1 MLKKLSAVFLAAL
14 LTLSLAAC
22 KKDANPTVA
31 SKDPTVSQ
39 VSSNGGFLV
48 ETGDYVYFLNGK
60 TDAGKYETGKV
71 TKGALVRVKKT
82 DIAKGSEAKC
92 DTIISKLLV
101 ADDTAAGVYLFNE
114 YFYYA
119 APSTEKN
126 SKGEVKTDKLLFFR
140 TKADG
145 SDTSKSI
152 CGKDFDSSVEYRYV
166 SAGKNV
172 YLIVK
177 DSSDLYVYDAI
188 GRKQLFKYSD
198 SVSSIQ
204 ETLFSSDV
212 GDPALFYT
220 IKPVNKTIYPDDN
233 DSNRATE
240 NYYEVYSVNF
250 GESKVEAKA
259 ERILDGIGKMTSGN
273 TEKKGVYMTGA
284 TFDLIKYTQDTL
296 YYSVTSLDSTT
307 SNMKSYKYMERSKFG
322 EDNAVKYNDEAV
334 TVLMNYEGDAVASSV
349 FSDSALYLGSSEIL
363 YIDSSRLML
372 YDYTKKGEG
381 DPYYH
386 GAQTI
391 LDNEKISGAT
401 LDFVVKE
408 GNDDY
413 LYFHNGNV
421 YYKVNYTL
429 LKDGT
434 HMDEE
439 VFRINSFDVDNS
451 WYKPEVVAFKVEN
464 ETHYAF
470 IAAYSDSSFLSYVYA
485 VDTTKKAAEY
495 AEHCETVDKDESIA
509 DKDKDSEKAK
519 FYDAPEK
526 DSEKYKIIYES
537 LLGKMTSG
545 NAKTVKD
552 GMNKKD

>member
-31 SKDPTVSQ
+31 SKDVTVTN

-101 ADDTAAGVYLFNE
+101 ADDTAAGVYLFDE

-152 CGKDFDSSVEYRYV
+152 CGKDFGSSVEYRYV

-204 ETLFSSDV
+204 KILFSSDV

-250 GESKVEAKA
+250 GENKVEAKA

-296 YYSVTSLDSTT
+296 YYSVTPINKTASS
-307 SNMKSYKYMERSKFG
+307 MKTYKYMERSKFG
-322 EDNAVKYNDEAV
+322 EDNAVKYDDEAV
-334 TVLMNYEGDAVASSV
+334 TVLMNYDSDAVASSV

-372 YDYTKKGEG
+372 YDYTKNGEANL
-381 DPYYH
+381 YY

-495 AEHCETVDKDESIA
+495 AAHCETVDNDDSIA
-509 DKDKDSEKAK
+509 DADKDSEKAK

-526 DSEKYKIIYES
+526 DSKKYKIIYES

-552 GMNKKD
+552 GMNKKDR

>member
-152 CGKDFDSSVEYRYV
+152 CGKDFGSSVEYRYV

-188 GRKQLFKYSD
+188 GRKQIFKYSD

-204 ETLFSSDV
+204 ETLFSSDA

-220 IKPVNKTIYPDDN
+220 IKPVNKKTYRDDN

-240 NYYEVYSVNF
+240 SYYEVYSVKF

-259 ERILDGIGKMTSGN
+259 ERVLDGIGKRIETNEPSR
-273 TEKKGVYMTGA
+273 GVYSYGA
-284 TFDLIKYTQDTL
+284 TFDLIKYTKGVL
-296 YYSVTSLDSTT
+296 YYSVSPLKEIEGNTEY
-307 SNMKSYKYMERSKFG
+307 KSIAKDKISA
-322 EDNAVKYNDEAV
+322 DNSVRFNEEAISV
-334 TVLMNYEGDAVASSV
+334 TMNHGDAVASSV

-363 YIDSSRLML
+363 YIDSSSLML
-372 YDYTKKGEG
+372 YDYTKNDEANL
-381 DPYYH
+381 YH
-386 GAQTI
+386 RAQKI

-408 GNDDY
+408 GTDDY

-526 DSEKYKIIYES
+526 NSEKYKIIYES

>member
-126 SKGEVKTDKLLFFR
+126 SKGEVKADKLLFFR

-152 CGKDFDSSVEYRYV
+152 CGKDFGSSVEYRYV

-188 GRKQLFKYSD
+188 GRKQIFKYSD

-204 ETLFSSDV
+204 ETLFSSDA

-220 IKPVNKTIYPDDN
+220 IKPVNKKTYRDDN

-240 NYYEVYSVNF
+240 SYYEVYSVKF

-259 ERILDGIGKMTSGN
+259 ERVLDGIGKRIETNEPSR
-273 TEKKGVYMTGA
+273 GVYSYGA
-284 TFDLIKYTQDTL
+284 TFDLIKYTKGVL
-296 YYSVTSLDSTT
+296 YYSVSPLKEIEGNTEY
-307 SNMKSYKYMERSKFG
+307 KSIAKDKISA
-322 EDNAVKYNDEAV
+322 DNSVRFNEEAISV
-334 TVLMNYEGDAVASSV
+334 TMNHGDAVASSV

-408 GNDDY
+408 GDDDY

-526 DSEKYKIIYES
+526 NSEKYKIIYES

>member
-152 CGKDFDSSVEYRYV
+152 CGKDFGSSVEYRYV

-204 ETLFSSDV
+204 KILFSSDV

-296 YYSVTSLDSTT
+296 YYSVTPLDKTAS
-307 SNMKSYKYMERSKFG
+307 SMKTYKYMERSKFG
-322 EDNAVKYNDEAV
+322 EDNAVKYDDEAV
-334 TVLMNYEGDAVASSV
+334 TVLMNYDSDAVASSV

-363 YIDSSRLML
+363 YIDSSSLML
-372 YDYTKKGEG
+372 YDYTKKGEANL
-381 DPYYH
+381 YY
-386 GAQTI
+386 GAQKI

-408 GNDDY
+408 GTDDY

-429 LKDGT
+429 LKGGMQ
-434 HMDEE
+434 MDEK

-495 AEHCETVDKDESIA
+495 AAHCETVDNDDSIA

-526 DSEKYKIIYES
+526 NSKKYKIIYES

>member
-22 KKDANPTVA
+22 KKNANPTV
-31 SKDPTVSQ
+31 SYKDPTVAS

-48 ETGDYVYFLNGK
+48 ETGDYVYFVNGK
-60 TDAGKYETGKV
+60 TEAGKYETGKV
-71 TKGALVRVKKT
+71 TKGALVRVKKA
-82 DIAKGSEAKC
+82 DLAKGSEAQC

-101 ADDTAAGVYLFNE
+101 ADDTAAGVYLFNG

-152 CGKDFDSSVEYRYV
+152 CGRDFDSSVEYRYV

-188 GRKQLFKYSD
+188 GRKQVFKYSD
-198 SVSSIQ
+198 TVSTVQ
-204 ETLFSSDV
+204 ETLFSSDA
-212 GDPALFYT
+212 GDPAFFYT
-220 IKPVNKTIYPDDN
+220 IKPVNKTTYPDDK
-233 DSNRATE
+233 DSGRATE
-240 NYYEVYSVNF
+240 NYYEVYSVKF
-250 GESKVEAKA
+250 GDGKVEAKA
-259 ERILDGIGKMTSGN
+259 ERILDGIGTNTNGN
-273 TEKKGVYMTGA
+273 TEGKGVYVTGA
-284 TFDLIKYTQDTL
+284 TFDLIRYTQNTL

-307 SNMKSYKYMERSKFG
+307 SGITEYKYMEKSKFG
-322 EDNAVKYNDEAV
+322 EANAVKYDDETV
-334 TVLMNYEGDAVASSV
+334 TVTMRRGGTIASSV
-349 FSDSALYLGSSEIL
+349 FADAALYLGQNEIL
-363 YIDSSRLML
+363 YIDSSSLML
-372 YDYTKKGEG
+372 YDYTKSEG
-381 DPYYH
+381 NLYY
-386 GAQTI
+386 GAQKI

-413 LYFHNGNV
+413 LYFHNGNT

-434 HMDEE
+434 HLEE
-439 VFRINSFDVDNS
+439 DVFRINSFDVDNS
-451 WYKPEVVAFKVEN
+451 WYKPEVVAFTVEN

-485 VDTTKKAAEY
+485 VDTTKKAADY
-495 AEHCETVDKDESIA
+495 AAYCETVDNDTSIA
-509 DKDKDSEKAK
+509 DADKDSEKEK

-526 DSEKYKIIYES
+526 DKDKYKIIYES

>member
-14 LTLSLAAC
+14 LTLSLVAC

-48 ETGDYVYFLNGK
+48 ETGDYVYFLNGN

-188 GRKQLFKYSD
+188 GRKQIFKYSD

-204 ETLFSSDV
+204 ETIFSSDA

-220 IKPVNKTIYPDDN
+220 IKPVNKKTYPVDN

-240 NYYEVYSVNF
+240 SYYEVYSVNF

-259 ERILDGIGKMTSGN
+259 ERILDGIGKMIETNEPSR
-273 TEKKGVYMTGA
+273 GVYSYGA
-284 TFDLIKYTQDTL
+284 TFDLIKYTKGVL
-296 YYSVTSLDSTT
+296 YYSVSPLQKIEGNTKY
-307 SNMKSYKYMERSKFG
+307 KSIAKDKISA
-322 EDNAVKYNDEAV
+322 DNSVRFNEEAISV
-334 TVLMNYEGDAVASSV
+334 TMNYGDAVASSV

-363 YIDSSRLML
+363 YIDSSSLML
-372 YDYTKKGEG
+372 YDYTKNDEANL
-381 DPYYH
+381 YN
-386 GAQTI
+386 GAQKI

>member
-31 SKDPTVSQ
+31 SKDVTVTN

-101 ADDTAAGVYLFNE
+101 ADDTAAGVYLFDE

-152 CGKDFDSSVEYRYV
+152 CGKDFGSSVEYRYV

-204 ETLFSSDV
+204 KILFSSDV

-250 GESKVEAKA
+250 GENKVEAKA

-296 YYSVTSLDSTT
+296 YYSVTPIDKTASS
-307 SNMKSYKYMERSKFG
+307 MKTYKYMERSKFG
-322 EDNAVKYNDEAV
+322 EDNAVKYDDEAV
-334 TVLMNYEGDAVASSV
+334 TVLMNYDSDAVASSV

-372 YDYTKKGEG
+372 YDYTKNGEANL
-381 DPYYH
+381 YY

-495 AEHCETVDKDESIA
+495 AAHCETVDNDDSIA
-509 DKDKDSEKAK
+509 DADKDSEKAK

-526 DSEKYKIIYES
+526 DSKKYKIIYES

-552 GMNKKD
+552 GMNKKDR

>member
-14 LTLSLAAC
+14 LTLSLVAC

-31 SKDPTVSQ
+31 SKDATVTN

-82 DIAKGSEAKC
+82 DIAKGTGAEC
-92 DTIISKLLV
+92 NTIISKLLV
-101 ADDTAAGVYLFNE
+101 ADDTAAGVYLFDE

-152 CGKDFDSSVEYRYV
+152 CGKDFGSSVEYRYV

-204 ETLFSSDV
+204 KILFSSDV

-296 YYSVTSLDSTT
+296 YYSVTPLDKTAS
-307 SNMKSYKYMERSKFG
+307 SMKTYKYMERSKFG
-322 EDNAVKYNDEAV
+322 EDNAVKYDDEAV
-334 TVLMNYEGDAVASSV
+334 TVLMNYDSDAVASSV

-363 YIDSSRLML
+363 YIDSSSLML
-372 YDYTKKGEG
+372 YDYTKKGEANRLQ
-381 DPYYH
+381 
-386 GAQTI
+386 GAQKI

-408 GNDDY
+408 GTDDY

-495 AEHCETVDKDESIA
+495 AAHCETVDNDDSIA
-509 DKDKDSEKAK
+509 DADKDSEKAK

-526 DSEKYKIIYES
+526 DSKKYKIIYES

>member
-39 VSSNGGFLV
+39 VSSNGGFLA

-152 CGKDFDSSVEYRYV
+152 CGKDFGSSVEYRYV

-188 GRKQLFKYSD
+188 GRKQIFKYSD

-204 ETLFSSDV
+204 ETLFSSDA

-220 IKPVNKTIYPDDN
+220 IKPVNKKTYRDDN

-240 NYYEVYSVNF
+240 SYYEVYSVKF

-259 ERILDGIGKMTSGN
+259 ERVLDGIGKRIETNEPSR
-273 TEKKGVYMTGA
+273 GVYSYGA
-284 TFDLIKYTQDTL
+284 TFDLIKYTKGVL
-296 YYSVTSLDSTT
+296 YYSVSPLKEIEGNTEY
-307 SNMKSYKYMERSKFG
+307 KSIAKDKISA
-322 EDNAVKYNDEAV
+322 DNSVRFNEEAISV
-334 TVLMNYEGDAVASSV
+334 TMNHGDAVASSV

-363 YIDSSRLML
+363 YIDSSSLML
-372 YDYTKKGEG
+372 YDYTKNGEANL
-381 DPYYH
+381 YY
-386 GAQTI
+386 GAQKI

-495 AEHCETVDKDESIA
+495 AAHCETVDKDESIA

-526 DSEKYKIIYES
+526 NSEKYKIIYES

>member
-14 LTLSLAAC
+14 LTLSLVAC

-31 SKDPTVSQ
+31 SKDATVTN

-82 DIAKGSEAKC
+82 DIAKGTGAEC
-92 DTIISKLLV
+92 NTIISKLLV
-101 ADDTAAGVYLFNE
+101 ADDTAAGVYLFDE

-152 CGKDFDSSVEYRYV
+152 CGKDFGSSVEYRYV

-204 ETLFSSDV
+204 KILFSSDV

-495 AEHCETVDKDESIA
+495 AEHCETVDKDESIT

-526 DSEKYKIIYES
+526 DSEKYKIIYGS

>member
-31 SKDPTVSQ
+31 SKDATVTN

-82 DIAKGSEAKC
+82 DIAKGAGAEC
-92 DTIISKLLV
+92 NTIISKLLV
-101 ADDTAAGVYLFNE
+101 ADDTAAGVYLFDE

-152 CGKDFDSSVEYRYV
+152 CGKDFGSSVEYRYV

-204 ETLFSSDV
+204 KILFSSDV

-296 YYSVTSLDSTT
+296 YYSVTPIDKTASS
-307 SNMKSYKYMERSKFG
+307 MKTYKYMERSKFG

-334 TVLMNYEGDAVASSV
+334 TVLMNYDSDAVASSV

-363 YIDSSRLML
+363 YIDSSSLML
-372 YDYTKKGEG
+372 YDYTKKGEANL
-381 DPYYH
+381 YY
-386 GAQTI
+386 GAQKI

-408 GNDDY
+408 GTDDY

-495 AEHCETVDKDESIA
+495 AAHCETVDKDESIA

-526 DSEKYKIIYES
+526 DSKKYKIIYES

>member
-14 LTLSLAAC
+14 LTLSLVAC

-48 ETGDYVYFLNGK
+48 ETGDYVYFINGN

-152 CGKDFDSSVEYRYV
+152 CGKDFGSSVEYRYV

-188 GRKQLFKYSD
+188 GRKQIFKYSD

-204 ETLFSSDV
+204 ETLFSSDA

-220 IKPVNKTIYPDDN
+220 IKPVNKKTYRDDN

-240 NYYEVYSVNF
+240 EYYEVYSVKF
-250 GESKVEAKA
+250 GESKVEAKD
-259 ERILDGIGKMTSGN
+259 ERVLDGIGKMIETNEPSR
-273 TEKKGVYMTGA
+273 GVYKYGA
-284 TFDLIKYTQDTL
+284 TFDLIKYTKGVL
-296 YYSVTSLDSTT
+296 YYSVSPLKEIEGNTEY
-307 SNMKSYKYMERSKFG
+307 KSIAKDKISA
-322 EDNAVKYNDEAV
+322 DNSVRFNEEAISV
-334 TVLMNYEGDAVASSV
+334 TMNHGDAVASSV

-386 GAQTI
+386 GAQII

>member
-14 LTLSLAAC
+14 LTLSLVAC
-22 KKDANPTVA
+22 KKDANPTVT

-48 ETGDYVYFLNGK
+48 ETGDYVYFINGN

-188 GRKQLFKYSD
+188 GRKQIFKYSD
-198 SVSSIQ
+198 SVSTIQ
-204 ETLFSSDV
+204 ETLFSSDA

-220 IKPVNKTIYPDDN
+220 IKPVNKTTYPDDK

-240 NYYEVYSVNF
+240 SYYEVYSVNF

-259 ERILDGIGKMTSGN
+259 ERVLDGIGTLTSGN
-273 TEKKGVYMTGA
+273 TDGKGVYMMGA
-284 TFDLIKYTQDTL
+284 TFDLIKYTKNTL

-307 SNMKSYKYMERSKFG
+307 SGVTAYKYMERSKFG
-322 EDNAVKYNDEAV
+322 EDNAVKYNDETV
-334 TVLMNYEGDAVASSV
+334 TVTMNYGDAVASSV
-349 FSDSALYLGSSEIL
+349 FSDSALYLGSTEIL
-363 YIDSSRLML
+363 YIDSSSLMF
-372 YDYTKKGEG
+372 YDYTKNGEANL
-381 DPYYH
+381 YY
-386 GAQTI
+386 GAQKI

-401 LDFVVKE
+401 LDFIVKE

-451 WYKPEVVAFKVEN
+451 WYKPEVVAFTVEN

-485 VDTTKKAAEY
+485 VDTTEKAAKY
-495 AEHCETVDKDESIA
+495 AEHCETVDNDESIA
-509 DKDKDSEKAK
+509 DADKDSEKAK

-552 GMNKKD
+552 GMNEKD

>member
-82 DIAKGSEAKC
+82 DIAKGTGAEC

-101 ADDTAAGVYLFNE
+101 ADDTAAGVYLFDE

-152 CGKDFDSSVEYRYV
+152 CGKDFGSSVEYRYV

-204 ETLFSSDV
+204 KILFSSDA

-220 IKPVNKTIYPDDN
+220 IKPVNKTTYPDDN

-273 TEKKGVYMTGA
+273 TEQKGVYMTGA

-296 YYSVTSLDSTT
+296 YYSVTSLDSTA
-307 SNMKSYKYMERSKFG
+307 SKMKSYKYMERSKFG
-322 EDNAVKYNDEAV
+322 EDNAVKYDDEAV
-334 TVLMNYEGDAVASSV
+334 TVTMNYESDAVASSV

-363 YIDSSRLML
+363 YIDSSSLML
-372 YDYTKKGEG
+372 YDYTKKGEANL
-381 DPYYH
+381 YH
-386 GAQTI
+386 GAQKI

-408 GNDDY
+408 GTDDY

-434 HMDEE
+434 HMDEK

-495 AEHCETVDKDESIA
+495 AAHCETVDNDDSIA

-526 DSEKYKIIYES
+526 NSKKYKIIYES

>member
-82 DIAKGSEAKC
+82 DIAKGTGAEC
-92 DTIISKLLV
+92 NTIISKLLV
-101 ADDTAAGVYLFNE
+101 ADDTAAGVYLFDE

-152 CGKDFDSSVEYRYV
+152 CGKDFGSSVEYRYV

-204 ETLFSSDV
+204 KILFSSDA

-220 IKPVNKTIYPDDN
+220 IKPVNKTTYPDDN

-273 TEKKGVYMTGA
+273 TEQKGVYMTGA

-296 YYSVTSLDSTT
+296 YYSVTPLDKTAS
-307 SNMKSYKYMERSKFG
+307 SMKTYKYMERSKFG
-322 EDNAVKYNDEAV
+322 EDNAVKYDDEAV
-334 TVLMNYEGDAVASSV
+334 TVLMNYDSDAVASSV

-372 YDYTKKGEG
+372 YDYTKNGEANL
-381 DPYYH
+381 YY

-429 LKDGT
+429 LKDGM
-434 HMDEE
+434 HMDEK

-495 AEHCETVDKDESIA
+495 AAHCETVDNDDSIA
-509 DKDKDSEKAK
+509 DADKDSEKAK

>member
-48 ETGDYVYFLNGK
+48 ETGDYVYFINGN

-82 DIAKGSEAKC
+82 DIAKGTGAEC
-92 DTIISKLLV
+92 NTIISKLLV
-101 ADDTAAGVYLFNE
+101 ADDTAAGVYLFDE

-152 CGKDFDSSVEYRYV
+152 CGKDFGSSVEYRYV

-204 ETLFSSDV
+204 KILFSSDA

-296 YYSVTSLDSTT
+296 YYSVTSLDST
-307 SNMKSYKYMERSKFG
+307 SSSMKSYKYMERSKFS
-322 EDNAVKYNDEAV
+322 EDNAVKYEDKDV
-334 TVLMNYEGDAVASSV
+334 TVTMNYGDAVASSV
-349 FSDSALYLGSSEIL
+349 FSDSALYLVSSEIL
-363 YIDSSRLML
+363 YIDSSSLML
-372 YDYTKKGEG
+372 YDYTKNGEANL
-381 DPYYH
+381 YY
-386 GAQTI
+386 GAQKI

-429 LKDGT
+429 LKDGM

-470 IAAYSDSSFLSYVYA
+470 IASYSDSSFLSYVYA

-495 AEHCETVDKDESIA
+495 AAHCETVDNDDSIA

-526 DSEKYKIIYES
+526 NSKKYKIIYES

>member
-82 DIAKGSEAKC
+82 DIAKGTGAEC
-92 DTIISKLLV
+92 NTIISKLLV
-101 ADDTAAGVYLFNE
+101 ADDTAAGVYLFDE

-152 CGKDFDSSVEYRYV
+152 CGKDFGSSVEYRYV

-204 ETLFSSDV
+204 KILFSSDA

-220 IKPVNKTIYPDDN
+220 IKPVNKTTYPDDN

-273 TEKKGVYMTGA
+273 TEQKGVYMTGA

-296 YYSVTSLDSTT
+296 YYSVTPLDKTAS
-307 SNMKSYKYMERSKFG
+307 SMKTYKYMERSKFG
-322 EDNAVKYNDEAV
+322 EDNAVKYDDEAV
-334 TVLMNYEGDAVASSV
+334 TVLMNYDSDAVASSV

-372 YDYTKKGEG
+372 YDYTKNGEANL
-381 DPYYH
+381 YY

-429 LKDGT
+429 LKDGM

-495 AEHCETVDKDESIA
+495 AAHCETVDNDDSIA

-526 DSEKYKIIYES
+526 NSKKYKIIYES

>member
-60 TDAGKYETGKV
+60 TDAGKYETSKV

-152 CGKDFDSSVEYRYV
+152 CGKDFGSSVEYRYV

-204 ETLFSSDV
+204 KILFSSDV

-296 YYSVTSLDSTT
+296 YYSVTPLDKTAS
-307 SNMKSYKYMERSKFG
+307 SMKTYKYMERSKFG
-322 EDNAVKYNDEAV
+322 EDNAVKYDDEAV
-334 TVLMNYEGDAVASSV
+334 TVLMNYDSDAVASSV

-363 YIDSSRLML
+363 YIDSSSLML
-372 YDYTKKGEG
+372 YDYTKNGEANL
-381 DPYYH
+381 YY
-386 GAQTI
+386 GAQKI

-429 LKDGT
+429 LKDGM

-495 AEHCETVDKDESIA
+495 AAHCETVDNDDSIA
-509 DKDKDSEKAK
+509 DADKDSEKAK

-526 DSEKYKIIYES
+526 DSKKYKIIYES

>member
-152 CGKDFDSSVEYRYV
+152 CGKDFGSSVEYRYV

-188 GRKQLFKYSD
+188 GRKQIFKYSD

-204 ETLFSSDV
+204 ETLFSSDA

-220 IKPVNKTIYPDDN
+220 IKPVNKKTYRDDN

-240 NYYEVYSVNF
+240 SYYEVYSVKF

-259 ERILDGIGKMTSGN
+259 ERVLDGIGKRIETNEPSR
-273 TEKKGVYMTGA
+273 GVYSYGA
-284 TFDLIKYTQDTL
+284 TFDLIKYTKGVL
-296 YYSVTSLDSTT
+296 YYSVSPLKEIEGNTEY
-307 SNMKSYKYMERSKFG
+307 KSIAKDKISA
-322 EDNAVKYNDEAV
+322 DNSVRFNEEAISV
-334 TVLMNYEGDAVASSV
+334 TMNHGDAVASSV

-363 YIDSSRLML
+363 YIDSSSLML

-495 AEHCETVDKDESIA
+495 AAHCETVDKDESIA

>member
-152 CGKDFDSSVEYRYV
+152 CGKDFGSSVEYRYV

-204 ETLFSSDV
+204 ETLFSSDA

-220 IKPVNKTIYPDDN
+220 IKPVNKKTYRDDN

-240 NYYEVYSVNF
+240 SYYEVYSVKF

-259 ERILDGIGKMTSGN
+259 ERVLDGIGKRIETNEPSR
-273 TEKKGVYMTGA
+273 GVYSYGA
-284 TFDLIKYTQDTL
+284 TFDLIKYTKGVL
-296 YYSVTSLDSTT
+296 YYSVSPLKEIEGNTEY
-307 SNMKSYKYMERSKFG
+307 KSIAKDKISA
-322 EDNAVKYNDEAV
+322 DNSVRFNEEAISV
-334 TVLMNYEGDAVASSV
+334 TMNHGDAVASSV

-363 YIDSSRLML
+363 YIDSSSLML
-372 YDYTKKGEG
+372 YDYTKNDEANL
-381 DPYYH
+381 YH
-386 GAQTI
+386 RAQKI

>member
-152 CGKDFDSSVEYRYV
+152 CGKDFGSSVEYRYV

-204 ETLFSSDV
+204 KILFSSDV

-220 IKPVNKTIYPDDN
+220 IKPVNKKTYPDDN

-240 NYYEVYSVNF
+240 SYYEVYSVNF

-259 ERILDGIGKMTSGN
+259 ERVLDGIGKMIETNEPSR
-273 TEKKGVYMTGA
+273 GVYRYGA
-284 TFDLIKYTQDTL
+284 TFDLIKYTKGVL
-296 YYSVTSLDSTT
+296 YYSVSPLKEIE
-307 SNMKSYKYMERSKFG
+307 SNTEYKSIAKDKISA
-322 EDNAVKYNDEAV
+322 DNSVRFNEEAISV
-334 TVLMNYEGDAVASSV
+334 TMNYGDAVASSV

-363 YIDSSRLML
+363 YIDSSSLML
-372 YDYTKKGEG
+372 YDYTKNDEANL
-381 DPYYH
+381 YH
-386 GAQTI
+386 RAQTI

-495 AEHCETVDKDESIA
+495 AAHCETVDKDESIA

-526 DSEKYKIIYES
+526 DSKKYKIIYES

>member
-31 SKDPTVSQ
+31 SKDVTVTN

-101 ADDTAAGVYLFNE
+101 ADDTAAGVYLFDE

-152 CGKDFDSSVEYRYV
+152 CGKDFGSSVEYRYV

-204 ETLFSSDV
+204 KILFSSDV

-250 GESKVEAKA
+250 GENKVEAKA
-259 ERILDGIGKMTSGN
+259 ERILDGIGKMTFGN

-296 YYSVTSLDSTT
+296 YYSVTPIDKTASS
-307 SNMKSYKYMERSKFG
+307 MKTYKYMERSKFG
-322 EDNAVKYNDEAV
+322 EDNAVKYDDEAV
-334 TVLMNYEGDAVASSV
+334 TVLMNYDSDAVASSV

-372 YDYTKKGEG
+372 YDYTKNGEANL
-381 DPYYH
+381 YY

-495 AEHCETVDKDESIA
+495 AAHCETVDNDDSIA
-509 DKDKDSEKAK
+509 DADKDSEKAK

-526 DSEKYKIIYES
+526 DSKKYKIIYES

-552 GMNKKD
+552 GMNKKDR

>member
-31 SKDPTVSQ
+31 SKDATVTN

-82 DIAKGSEAKC
+82 DIAKGAGAEC
-92 DTIISKLLV
+92 NTIISKLLV
-101 ADDTAAGVYLFNE
+101 ADDTAAGVYLFDE

-152 CGKDFDSSVEYRYV
+152 CGKDFGSSVEYRYV

-204 ETLFSSDV
+204 KILFSSDV

-296 YYSVTSLDSTT
+296 YYSVTPIDKTASS
-307 SNMKSYKYMERSKFG
+307 MKTYKYMERSKFG

-334 TVLMNYEGDAVASSV
+334 TVLMNYDSDAVASSV

-372 YDYTKKGEG
+372 YDYTKNGEANL
-381 DPYYH
+381 YY

-526 DSEKYKIIYES
+526 DSKKYKIIYES

>member
-82 DIAKGSEAKC
+82 DIAKGTGAKC

-101 ADDTAAGVYLFNE
+101 ADDTAAGVYLFDE

-152 CGKDFDSSVEYRYV
+152 CGKDFGSSVEYRYV

-204 ETLFSSDV
+204 KILFSSDV

-495 AEHCETVDKDESIA
+495 AEHCETVDKDESIT

-526 DSEKYKIIYES
+526 DSEKYKIIYGS

>member
-14 LTLSLAAC
+14 LTLSLVAC

-31 SKDPTVSQ
+31 SKDATVTN

-82 DIAKGSEAKC
+82 DIAKGTGAEC
-92 DTIISKLLV
+92 NTIISKLLV
-101 ADDTAAGVYLFNE
+101 ADDTAAGVYLFDE

-152 CGKDFDSSVEYRYV
+152 CGKDFGSSVEYRYV

-204 ETLFSSDV
+204 KILFSSDV

-296 YYSVTSLDSTT
+296 YYSVTPLDKTAS
-307 SNMKSYKYMERSKFG
+307 SMKTYKYMERSKFG
-322 EDNAVKYNDEAV
+322 EDNAVKYEDKAV
-334 TVLMNYEGDAVASSV
+334 TVTMNYGDAVASSV

-363 YIDSSRLML
+363 YIDSSSLML
-372 YDYTKKGEG
+372 YDYTKKGEANRLQ
-381 DPYYH
+381 
-386 GAQTI
+386 GAQKI

-408 GNDDY
+408 GTDDY

-495 AEHCETVDKDESIA
+495 AAHCETVDNDDSIA
-509 DKDKDSEKAK
+509 DADKDSEKAK

-526 DSEKYKIIYES
+526 DSKKYKIIYES

>member
-126 SKGEVKTDKLLFFR
+126 SKGEVKADKLLFFR

-152 CGKDFDSSVEYRYV
+152 CGKDFGSSVEYRYV

-188 GRKQLFKYSD
+188 GRKQIFKYSD

-204 ETLFSSDV
+204 ETLFSSDA

-220 IKPVNKTIYPDDN
+220 IKPVNKKTYRDDN

-240 NYYEVYSVNF
+240 SYYEVYSVKF

-259 ERILDGIGKMTSGN
+259 ERVLDGIGKRIETNEPSR
-273 TEKKGVYMTGA
+273 GVYSYGA
-284 TFDLIKYTQDTL
+284 TFDLIKYTKGVL
-296 YYSVTSLDSTT
+296 YYSVSPLKEIEGNTEY
-307 SNMKSYKYMERSKFG
+307 KSIAKDKISA
-322 EDNAVKYNDEAV
+322 DNSVRFNEEAISV
-334 TVLMNYEGDAVASSV
+334 TMNHGDAVASSV

-363 YIDSSRLML
+363 YIDSSSLML
-372 YDYTKKGEG
+372 YDYTKNDEANL
-381 DPYYH
+381 YH
-386 GAQTI
+386 RAQTI

-408 GNDDY
+408 GTDDY

-495 AEHCETVDKDESIA
+495 AAHCETVDKDESIA

>member
-152 CGKDFDSSVEYRYV
+152 CGKDFGSSVEYRYV

-188 GRKQLFKYSD
+188 GRKQIFKYSD

-204 ETLFSSDV
+204 ETLFSSDA

-220 IKPVNKTIYPDDN
+220 IKPVNKKTYRDDN

-240 NYYEVYSVNF
+240 SYYEVYSVKF

-259 ERILDGIGKMTSGN
+259 ERVLDGIGKRIETNEPSR
-273 TEKKGVYMTGA
+273 GVYSYGA
-284 TFDLIKYTQDTL
+284 TFDLIKYTKGVL
-296 YYSVTSLDSTT
+296 YYSVSPLKKIEGNTEY
-307 SNMKSYKYMERSKFG
+307 KSIAKDKISA
-322 EDNAVKYNDEAV
+322 DNSVRFNEEAISV
-334 TVLMNYEGDAVASSV
+334 TMNHGDAVASSV

-363 YIDSSRLML
+363 YIDSSSLML
-372 YDYTKKGEG
+372 YDYTKNDEANL
-381 DPYYH
+381 YH
-386 GAQTI
+386 RAQKI

-526 DSEKYKIIYES
+526 NSEKYKIIYES

>member
-152 CGKDFDSSVEYRYV
+152 CGKDFGSSVEYRYV

-188 GRKQLFKYSD
+188 GRKQIFKYSD

-204 ETLFSSDV
+204 ETLFSSDA

-220 IKPVNKTIYPDDN
+220 IKPVNKKTYRDDN

-240 NYYEVYSVNF
+240 SYYEVYSVKF

-259 ERILDGIGKMTSGN
+259 ERVLDGIGKRIETNEPSR
-273 TEKKGVYMTGA
+273 GVYSYGA
-284 TFDLIKYTQDTL
+284 TFDLIKYTKGVL
-296 YYSVTSLDSTT
+296 YYSVSPLKGIEGNTEY
-307 SNMKSYKYMERSKFG
+307 KSIAKDKISA
-322 EDNAVKYNDEAV
+322 DNSVRFNEEAISV
-334 TVLMNYEGDAVASSV
+334 TMNHGDAVASSV

-363 YIDSSRLML
+363 YIDSSSLML
-372 YDYTKKGEG
+372 YDYTKNDEANL
-381 DPYYH
+381 YH
-386 GAQTI
+386 RAQKI

-408 GNDDY
+408 GTDDY

>member
-39 VSSNGGFLV
+39 VSSNGGFFV

-152 CGKDFDSSVEYRYV
+152 CGKDFGSSVEYRYV

-188 GRKQLFKYSD
+188 GRKQIFKYSD

-204 ETLFSSDV
+204 ETLFSSDA

-220 IKPVNKTIYPDDN
+220 IKPVNKKTYRDDN

-240 NYYEVYSVNF
+240 SYYEVYSVKF

-259 ERILDGIGKMTSGN
+259 ERVLDGIGKRIETNEPSR
-273 TEKKGVYMTGA
+273 GVYSYGA
-284 TFDLIKYTQDTL
+284 TFDLIKYTKGVL
-296 YYSVTSLDSTT
+296 YYSVSPLKEIEGNTEY
-307 SNMKSYKYMERSKFG
+307 KSIAKDKISA
-322 EDNAVKYNDEAV
+322 DNSVRFNEEAISV
-334 TVLMNYEGDAVASSV
+334 TMNHGDAVASSV

-363 YIDSSRLML
+363 YIDSSSLML
-372 YDYTKKGEG
+372 YDYTKNDEANL
-381 DPYYH
+381 YH
-386 GAQTI
+386 RAQKI

-495 AEHCETVDKDESIA
+495 AAHCETVDKDESIA

>member
-1 MLKKLSAVFLAAL
+1 M
-14 LTLSLAAC
+14 
-22 KKDANPTVA
+22 
-31 SKDPTVSQ
+31 
-39 VSSNGGFLV
+39 
-48 ETGDYVYFLNGK
+48 
-60 TDAGKYETGKV
+60 
-71 TKGALVRVKKT
+71 
-82 DIAKGSEAKC
+82 
-92 DTIISKLLV
+92 
-101 ADDTAAGVYLFNE
+101 
-114 YFYYA
+114 
-119 APSTEKN
+119 
-126 SKGEVKTDKLLFFR
+126 FFR

-152 CGKDFDSSVEYRYV
+152 CGKDFGSSVEYRYV